1 MQKNKKKQNKWTAN
15 KMADLNP
22 NMVVITLNVNG
33 ISTPIQRQR
42 LAGWIK
48 KVTKLY
54 VFFQKLTSNIVIYA
68 D

>member
-1 MQKNKKKQNKWTAN
+1 
-15 KMADLNP
+15 MADLNP
-22 NMVVITLNVNG
+22 NMVIITLNVNG
-33 ISTPIQRQR
+33 ISTPIQKQR
-42 LAGWIK
+42 LAEWIK

>member
-42 LAGWIK
+42 LAEWIK